1 MSVKI
6 KLTANSHQMN
16 EYKFAPVYDF
26 FLSPYI
32 TKIRRKV
39 VEISHNYGFNTILD
53 VCCGTGHQV
62 KLLRK
67 HGFDATGVDLN
78 EDMLKQSGKGFI
90 TPPCRKQDASALD
103 ISDNSFDMST
113 TSLSLHET
121 DPDIA
126 KLIVSEMISV
136 TKPGGYL
143 LLIDYELSERTSP
156 FSHKLTS
163 FVEWMVGGDHYR
175 NFRKYNSNGGL
186 EKLTGLKE
194 LEIEKEFVFRRHGL
208 VFKLLKVLG

>member
-1 MSVKI
+1 
-6 KLTANSHQMN
+6 MN

-26 FLSPYI
+26 ILSPYI
-32 TKIRRKV
+32 SRIRHKV
-39 VEISHNYGFNTILD
+39 LSISHEYKFESILD
-53 VCCGTGHQV
+53 VCCGTGNQV

-90 TPPCRKQDASALD
+90 TPPCRKQDAAALD
-103 ISDNSFDMST
+103 IPDNSFDMST
-113 TSLSLHET
+113 TTLSLHET

-126 KLIVSEMISV
+126 KSIVSEMIRV

-175 NFRKYNSNGGL
+175 NFRKYNSHGGL

-208 VFKLLKVLG
+208 VMKLLKVLR